1 MELGDKVYQI
11 LYDWGKKPDGSFY
24 LYEVK
29 KISKDNHATGGGKGL
44 DCYNHE
50 TNSTSLYIPENT
62 WIKVSDY
69 RIKRLNNLI

>member
-11 LYDWGKKPDGSFY
+11 RYDWGKKPDGSFY

-29 KISKDNHATGGGKGL
+29 KICSDTNNRNRNL
-44 DCYNHE
+44 DCHNLEENY
-50 TNSTSLYIPENT
+50 TSLYIPENT

-69 RIKRLNNLI
+69 RIKRLNSLI